1 MLRAEAATPLQFLAP
16 RVRGTSAWVFLLSHG
31 GGLVAGDD
39 VAVEVE
45 VGPGATALLAT
56 QAETKVYRAHDG
68 RGAVQRLDARVRRSG
83 ALAILPEP
91 VSPFAGAHYEQ
102 RQRFDLEEGASL
114 LAVDAVV
121 AGRSARGERWAF
133 DRYLSSNE
141 VRVDGRLVMGD
152 ALVLEPREPR
162 EACEPHRFRE
172 RLRGHEPRAPGAGS
186 GLATRL
192 GRFDAFALAFALG
205 PAFSDGARA
214 LLARLAAQ
222 PVERDAHLLAAASP
236 LEGGAL
242 LRCAATSPEALA
254 DFLRQALAFAAAP
267 LGDDPFAGR
276 W

>member
-1 MLRAEAATPLQFLAP
+1 MRAEATTPLQILAP
-16 RVRGTSAWVFLLSHG
+16 RVRGTSAWAFLLSHG

-39 VAVEVE
+39 VEVEVE
-45 VGPGATALLAT
+45 VGPGAAALLAT

-68 RGAVQRLDARVRRSG
+68 RGAVQRLDARVRRTG
-83 ALAILPEP
+83 ALALLPEP
-91 VSPFAGAHYEQ
+91 VSPFTGAHYEQ
-102 RQRFDLEEGASL
+102 RQRFDLEAGASL

-141 VRVDGRLVMGD
+141 VRVDGRLVIGD

-162 EACEPHRFRE
+162 RDRE
-172 RLRGHEPRAPGAGS
+172 HPRSREPRAPDAAG
-186 GLATRL
+186 GLAERL
-192 GRFDAFALAFALG
+192 GRFDAFAVAFALG
-205 PAFSDGARA
+205 PAFAAGARA

-222 PVERDAHLLAAASP
+222 PVERDADLLAAASP
-236 LEGGAL
+236 LEGGVL

-254 DFLRQALAFAAAP
+254 GFLRQALAFAAAP
-267 LGDDPFAGR
+267 LGDDPFARR

>member
-1 MLRAEAATPLQFLAP
+1 MRAEAATPLQFLVP
-16 RVRGTSAWVFLLSHG
+16 RVRGTSAWVFFLNHG
-31 GGLVAGDD
+31 GGLVSGDD

-45 VGPGATALLAT
+45 VGPGAAALLAT

-68 RGAVQRLDARVRRSG
+68 RGAVQRLEARVRRSG
-83 ALAILPEP
+83 ALALLPEP

-102 RQRFDLEEGASL
+102 RQRFDLEVGASL

-133 DRYLSSNE
+133 DRYFGSNE

-162 EACEPHRFRE
+162 
-172 RLRGHEPRAPGAGS
+172 APGAGR
-186 GLATRL
+186 GLAARL
-192 GRFDAFALAFALG
+192 GRFDAFAVAFALG
-205 PAFSDGARA
+205 PAFADGARA

-222 PVERDAHLLAAASP
+222 PVERDADLLAAASP

-242 LRCAATSPEALA
+242 LRCAATSPGALA
-254 DFLRQALAFAAAP
+254 GFLRQALAFAAAP